1 MYQELPI
8 DVVRPAPDNLRRR
21 LGDVSDIVATIPTHG
36 ILEPLVVAPQDD
48 GTYLIVAG
56 HRRHAAATKA
66 GLDSLPC
73 VVRPMSDDE
82 RTLAALI
89 ENGARHDLRPTEEA
103 AGYFRLVEAG
113 WKIKDLAAAVG
124 RSGRHVSA
132 RLALLELPAALRTK
146 VDQGKVPLADAVEV
160 LRLKAHPDALAE
172 VAGAVV
178 ADEVDDVGWTVRQ
191 TLAGAERATRRAA
204 VIESLAAGGV
214 AVVDHDAYGVP
225 DGVSALGGVRGL
237 DVDPDAH
244 AAERCHVVVVT
255 RDGEQVP
262 ACNEPARH
270 GAKGPSELKAPKRA
284 RVESEGEAERKAEQA
299 ALRDSA
305 RQRGEFLADVLGR
318 RLPKASVVALALEAF
333 VRSANQA
340 PAKAACELPGLEPS
354 TAPYGSRAA
363 DQLADFA
370 AAGDAQRLRAGL
382 ALAFALAEEHLGAS
396 WGAIGWAQPLAVAHL
411 GFLDACGYQRS
422 EFEDAR
428 LTAAADALE
437 RRAAEGRRFHE
448 PAPPDAAAVAED
460 DDHDEGN
467 GGGAGD
473 LEEAEDVPA

>member
-8 DVVRPAPDNLRRR
+8 DLVRPAEDNLRRR

-56 HRRHAAATKA
+56 HRRQAAATKA
-66 GLDSLPC
+66 GLDRLPC
-73 VVRPMSDDE
+73 VVRAMSDEE

-89 ENGARHDLRPTEEA
+89 ENGARHDLRPSEEA

-124 RSGRHVSA
+124 RSGRHVST

-172 VAGAVV
+172 VAASVA
-178 ADEVDDVGWTVRQ
+178 ADEVDDVGWAVRQ
-191 TLAGAERATRRAA
+191 ALAGAERVARRGA
-204 VIESLAAGGV
+204 VIESLVAGGV

-225 DGVSALGGVRGL
+225 DGVSALGGYRGI

-244 AAERCHVVVVT
+244 GAERCHVVVVT

-262 ACNEPARH
+262 ACTDPSRH
-270 GAKGPSELKAPKRA
+270 GAKGASELKVPKRA
-284 RVESEGEAERKAEQA
+284 RVESAGEAEHRAEQA

-305 RQRGEFLADVLGR
+305 RQRGEFLADLLGR
-318 RLPKASVVALALEAF
+318 RLPKASAVALALEAF

-340 PAKAACELPGLEPS
+340 PAKAACELLGLEPS
-354 TAPYGSRAA
+354 TDPYGSRAA

-428 LTAAADALE
+428 LTAAADALK
-437 RRAAEGRRFHE
+437 RRAAERRRLQE
-448 PAPPDAAAVAED
+448 PAPPDAATIPD
-460 DDHDEGN
+460 DGGHDDVSN
-467 GGGAGD
+467 GGGD
-473 LEEAEDVPA
+473 DVEEAEDTPA